1 MPLATN
7 TSKGGVNV
15 GNGKTL
21 IVWLK
26 SGNTCKFEL
35 VKDFQDGLEEFKFSY
50 FGVSTQVRR
59 NAVFLK
65 NNIAG
70 YALED

>member
-1 MPLATN
+1 M
-7 TSKGGVNV
+7 

-35 VKDFQDGLEEFKFSY
+35 VEDFQDGLEELEFSY

-59 NAVFLK
+59 NAVFIK
-65 NNIAG
+65 SNIAG